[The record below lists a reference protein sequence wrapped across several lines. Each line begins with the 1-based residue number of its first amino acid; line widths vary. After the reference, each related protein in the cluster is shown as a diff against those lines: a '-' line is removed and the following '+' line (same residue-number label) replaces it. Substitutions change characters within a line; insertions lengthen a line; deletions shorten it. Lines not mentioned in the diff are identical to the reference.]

1 MSKPCLFPNIVLLS
15 GIIPEVMNMISSF
28 PKKKEALKWEKVTT
42 TKIRTLKTNQNQKEH
57 QKICK
62 PSLHRKG
69 AGVTFDWLFFDN
81 SKLIDFDC

>member
-1 MSKPCLFPNIVLLS
+1 
-15 GIIPEVMNMISSF
+15 
-28 PKKKEALKWEKVTT
+28 
-42 TKIRTLKTNQNQKEH
+42 LKTIQNQTEH